1 MFCPRCHREYEDDSL
16 FCSYDGARLAAS
28 RHIDLFHAK
37 PTRHTGEVIAERYA
51 IRGYVGKGSMAR
63 VYLAEDL
70 HTHDAVAVKLLDVPT
85 SRGSRAKARFIR
97 ESQAAN
103 RIGHP
108 NIVKILEVGENVDGA
123 PFIIME
129 FLHGESLGELL
140 RRDGRVPADMALPVV
155 RQVASGLA
163 EAHRVGVI
171 HRDVKP
177 DNLFLIGEPGD
188 PYAVKILD
196 FGLAKLSEDSGVTAS
211 GIAVGT
217 LEYMSPEQVVT
228 DPIDHR
234 SDIYGLGVVMYR
246 IFTGQ
251 LPFHAKLDA
260 DLLAEQLLLPLPDPK
275 GRVPAL
281 SDGISQVIAK
291 ATRKRPDNR
300 YESMD
305 HFVDDLDRLLG
316 DKDGELTAAG
326 PVRHHPDEYMPQSA
340 FARHA
345 AGYFYRKIGR
355 EVPWSE

>member
-1 MFCPRCHREYEDDSL
+1 MFCARCHREYEDDSL
-16 FCSYDGARLAAS
+16 FCAYDGERLAAS
-28 RHIDLFHAK
+28 RHISLFKAGA
-37 PTRHTGEVIAERYA
+37 TRHAGEVLADRYA
-51 IRGYVGKGSMAR
+51 IRGYVGKGAMAR
-63 VYLAEDL
+63 VYLGEDL
-70 HTHDAVAVKLLDVPT
+70 HTNEAVALKVLEGT
-85 SRGSRAKARFIR
+85 STRGARAKMRFIR

-108 NIVKILEVGENVDGA
+108 NIVRIHEVGENGDGA
-123 PFIIME
+123 PFIVME
-129 FLHGESLGELL
+129 FLHGESLGDLL

-177 DNLFLIGEPGD
+177 DNLFLVGEPGD

-275 GRVPAL
+275 TRVPAL
-281 SDGISQVIAK
+281 GDGIPQVISK

-300 YESMD
+300 YQSMD
-305 HFVDDLDRLLG
+305 DFVADLDRLLG
-316 DKDGELTAAG
+316 DLDGDLIASG
-326 PVRHHPDEYMPQSA
+326 PVLHHPDEYMPQSA

-355 EVPWSE
+355 QVPWSE

>member
-16 FCSYDGARLAAS
+16 FCAYDGERLATS

-37 PTRHTGEVIAERYA
+37 TTRHAGQIVADRYA
-51 IRGYVGKGSMAR
+51 VRGYVGKGAMAR

-70 HTHDAVAVKLLDVPT
+70 HTHDAVALKVLDLT
-85 SRGSRAKARFIR
+85 TTRGSRAKARFIR

-108 NIVKILEVGENVDGA
+108 NIVRIHEVGENQDGA
-123 PFIIME
+123 PFICME
-129 FLHGESLGELL
+129 FLHGESLGDLL

-177 DNLFLIGEPGD
+177 DNLFLVGEPGD

-234 SDIYGLGVVMYR
+234 SDIYGLGVVMFR

-260 DLLAEQLLLPLPDPK
+260 DLLAEQLLLPLPDPRI
-275 GRVPAL
+275 RVPTL
-281 SDGISQVIAK
+281 GEGISEVIIK

-300 YESMD
+300 YQSMD
-305 HFVDDLDRLLG
+305 DFVADLDRLLG
-316 DKDGELTAAG
+316 DLDGPLAAAG
-326 PVRHHPDEYMPQSA
+326 KVPHHPDEYVPQSA

-355 EVPWSE
+355 QVPWSE